1 MKLINNLVT
10 ILLTACLFG
19 AWTLLILILS
29 KMVEQSN
36 LSTTIKSISLFLFII
51 GLING
56 LLLSIGIAHHITPKI
71 TNHLNPNNNEETKE
85 N

>member
-10 ILLTACLFG
+10 ILLTSCLFG
-19 AWTLLILILS
+19 SWTLLILLLS

-36 LSTTIKSISLFLFII
+36 LSTTIKSIALFLLII
-51 GLING
+51 GIING
-56 LLLSIGIAHHITPKI
+56 LLLSMAIAHHIAPKI